1 MKVERLSAERAAL
14 LIVDIQESFR
24 TAIEGFDA
32 VVARSAILAK
42 AAALLELPIIVTEQ
56 YPHGLGATVAELSGA
71 LDGALLLEKSS
82 FSAAQAEGFALAGRD
97 QLIVCGIEA
106 HICVAQSVLDLLA
119 ADAAVWL
126 AVDAIGS
133 RHELDRTIALQRLAD
148 AGATATTVEALCFEL
163 LKDARAEHFKSIQAL
178 IK

>member
-24 TAIEGFDA
+24 SVIEGFDA

-56 YPHGLGATVAELSGA
+56 YPKGLGATVAELSGA
-71 LDGALLLEKSS
+71 LDGALVLEKSS

-133 RHELDRTIALQRLAD
+133 RHELDRTVALQRLAG

-163 LKDARAEHFKSIQAL
+163 LKDARAEQFKAIQAL